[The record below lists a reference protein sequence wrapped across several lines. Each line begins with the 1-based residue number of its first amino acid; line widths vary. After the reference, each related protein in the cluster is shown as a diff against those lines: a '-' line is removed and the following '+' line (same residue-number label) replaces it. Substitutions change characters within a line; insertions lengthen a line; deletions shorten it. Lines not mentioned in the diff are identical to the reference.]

1 MLKWLTNI
9 ISHFKERR
17 TMKSNIFKVSMD
29 WTAGI
34 FFPFVITFLF
44 CVGTVIYHDIRDGSI
59 KTMPIQTFLEWI
71 IEWGVLS
78 IMFFIYPTLASFGQH
93 ICVDEEA
100 VWMRIAFVRCIRI
113 PREQIKECYI
123 VNGIDTIRHLIGE
136 TLIIKSIDDKKNI
149 YVSNRYT
156 HQQRDEIAKLL
167 GYENGLKSLKKKN
180 IEKY

>member
-1 MLKWLTNI
+1 MFTWLKNI
-9 ISHFKERR
+9 QLFIYER
-17 TMKSNIFKVSMD
+17 KSLEIKTFKVSKD
-29 WTAGI
+29 FTITI
-34 FFPFVITFLF
+34 FCGFLMPYLMLVVIWIKNYITGVMKFSNNDPVVWLIYLVCFLL
-44 CVGTVIYHDIRDGSI
+44 Y
-59 KTMPIQTFLEWI
+59 PL
-71 IEWGVLS
+71 LS
-78 IMFFIYPTLASFGQH
+78 SLGQH
-93 ICVDEEA
+93 IGIDKDSI
-100 VWMRIAFVRCIRI
+100 WIRFGFVRCIRI